1 MPGAQS
7 SDEAEQR
14 KIKRA
19 KAKRVQQSV
28 SEAEQVE
35 KAKAKDKRG
44 AMMALKSKKM
54 LTAELETLGQARLTL
69 EQQIMTLESS
79 GLFHLCGVFI
89 VY

>member
-1 MPGAQS
+1 MQDNIA
-7 SDEAEQR
+7 R
-14 KIKRA
+14 
-19 KAKRVQQSV
+19 
-28 SEAEQVE
+28 E

-79 GLFHLCGVFI
+79 PQPGARFRECCGCGGSF
-89 VY
+89 